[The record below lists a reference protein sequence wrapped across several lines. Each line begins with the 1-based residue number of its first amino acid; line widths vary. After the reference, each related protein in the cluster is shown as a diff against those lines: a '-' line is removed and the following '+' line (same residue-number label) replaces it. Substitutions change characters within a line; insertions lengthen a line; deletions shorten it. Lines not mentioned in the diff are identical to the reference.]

1 MGKKGR
7 QSLQTASLSRR
18 GRDNP
23 VSHNDLELSRICN
36 ICRAWGAYQ
45 ADPNKEF
52 SFLKKDLLCLY
63 VCVPIRVCTRAHPH
77 VHTYIQVSLE
87 ARGMSDP
94 LEMELQ
100 LDVGAQN

>member
-7 QSLQTASLSRR
+7 QFLQTASLSRR

-45 ADPNKEF
+45 ADPNKGF
-52 SFLKKDLLCLY
+52 SLKKKKKDLLCLY
-63 VCVPIRVCTRAHPH
+63 VCVPIRVCTRTHPH
-77 VHTYIQVSLE
+77 TYMQVSGSQ
-87 ARGMSDP
+87 GMSDP